1 MQAHRRNRPASATA
15 EVAFGKVLREIRKER
30 GLSQETL
37 AFESGYHPTYIGQ
50 LERGQKSPS
59 LRTIMTLAVVL
70 HSRGSDMLGR
80 VEAVLGQTPKHGS
93 KPSGG

>member
-1 MQAHRRNRPASATA
+1 MQERRRRRLVVATL
-15 EVAFGKVLREIRKER
+15 EKTFGIVLRDIRKER

-59 LRTIMTLAVVL
+59 LRTIMNLAAAL
-70 HSRGSDMLGR
+70 ATPGSEMVRR
-80 VEAVLGQTPKHGS
+80 VEAAFGKTASPK
-93 KPSGG
+93 PAR